1 MINFIKKLFNLKG
14 TSSSEDFNIPDP
26 DSLGL
31 IPSFTP
37 PEGEEYS
44 GDR

>member
-1 MINFIKKLFNLKG
+1 MITFIKNFLNKLF
-14 TSSSEDFNIPDP
+14 SSEEDLTIPDP
-26 DSLGL
+26 DRLGL
-31 IPSFTP
+31 VQYFTP

>member
-1 MINFIKKLFNLKG
+1 MITFIKNFLNKFK
-14 TSSSEDFNIPDP
+14 SSEEDLSIPDP
-26 DSLGL
+26 DRLGL
-31 IPSFTP
+31 IQYFTP

>member
-1 MINFIKKLFNLKG
+1 MIAFIKNLLNKFK
-14 TSSSEDFNIPDP
+14 SSGQDDLVIPDP
-26 DSLGL
+26 DRLGL
-31 IPSFTP
+31 IEYFTP

>member
-1 MINFIKKLFNLKG
+1 MITFIKNFLNKLF
-14 TSSSEDFNIPDP
+14 SSDEDSNIPDP
-26 DSLGL
+26 DRLGL
-31 IPSFTP
+31 IQYFTP

>member
-1 MINFIKKLFNLKG
+1 MITFIKNLLNKFK
-14 TSSSEDFNIPDP
+14 SSHEDKSIPDP
-26 DSLGL
+26 DRLGL
-31 IPSFTP
+31 IQYFTA